1 MVSMSD
7 PVDIHELR
15 LVKKL
20 NNFLSI
26 YVMINKMSTDF
37 FAGVQRTKSLYGTIV
52 SLCFGVRLEY
62 DEILCDFH
70 HVREC
75 YGELLL

>member
-26 YVMINKMSTDF
+26 SVMINKMSTDF
-37 FAGVQRTKSLYGTIV
+37 FCWSSENKVTIWNYSFIV
-52 SLCFGVRLEY
+52 FWCSFG
-62 DEILCDFH
+62 I
-70 HVREC
+70 
-75 YGELLL
+75 